1 MRVAPY
7 TMREDRQSLMLTHL
21 SQLLDLIT
29 GFGGFIVP
37 LVVWLTKKDE
47 IYGMDEHGKSIINF
61 QLSMF
66 LYALICI
73 PSDTAGGIGHYRIDR
88 NRRVVLCVSH
98 CQCRSSQ

>member
-47 IYGMDEHGKSIINF
+47 IYGMD
-61 QLSMF
+61 
-66 LYALICI
+66 
-73 PSDTAGGIGHYRIDR
+73 
-88 NRRVVLCVSH
+88 
-98 CQCRSSQ
+98 